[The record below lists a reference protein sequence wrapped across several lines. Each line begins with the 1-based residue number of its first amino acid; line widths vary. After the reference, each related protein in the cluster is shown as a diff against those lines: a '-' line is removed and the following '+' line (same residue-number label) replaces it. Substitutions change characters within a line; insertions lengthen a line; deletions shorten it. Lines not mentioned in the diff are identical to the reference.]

1 MNYIKLLE
9 QIEYIA
15 EELRFYGELTID
27 ALEHEINTQK
37 DIIFSAAMIC
47 GYYSDQ
53 DGGEVSDEFYEQVME
68 AIEEIS

>member
-15 EELRFYGELTID
+15 EDLRYYGELTID
-27 ALEHEINTQK
+27 ALEHEIKTYK
-37 DIIFSAAMIC
+37 DVVFSGAMIC

-68 AIEEIS
+68 AIKEIS